1 MLETFNLA
9 VLTRQPHDFYAEF
22 TQGSGIAPALY
33 AAAIK
38 LAGDLESDAVGEIS
52 TPIHE
57 ALNWRYSRFG
67 LRANQSLWAALLLNE
82 DGACWQAK
90 LASPKLD
97 RKTGKSRKYETPIG
111 NGSRAFLPPIPPV
124 IRQQIEQRYKVKFLA
139 DGAFWDFIAAHPEIP
154 IVLTEGGKKSLAALS
169 QGYVTIALYGIN
181 AGVSKYETIGGDRI
195 RRLKPELIPDLQR
208 FAVEGR
214 RFILAFDQD
223 AKPQTRY
230 RVEGALADL
239 SWHLEQAGAIVNI
252 ASWDGEADHCKG
264 LDDLI
269 VNAGVEAWHSA
280 YDQAVPAN
288 EWRIGRQLAAAVKR
302 QPDLKIGDREFGEV
316 VEQLPKSGIVALWG
330 GKGTGKSKAIG
341 LLSQSEKWL
350 AMVPLQSLGRSAA
363 ESLGGVFIND
373 GDQVRSQVLKDG
385 QPVDGVAVCYP
396 SMMKLVGVESDVL
409 ILDETTAGLEFL
421 LSSPLTNQGGIR
433 PLLLREFERRVRM
446 ARLVILA
453 DADLNEDVIRY
464 IELIRGERSFLVKS
478 DRQPLNYTAHLIDGT
493 RNQAIGMFL
502 QQLETAP
509 SEKILWLNC
518 DVKAIVDQ
526 LDLMLS
532 QQNIKCLKITSD
544 TSGGE
549 LEQEFLT
556 SKGKILPRLA
566 AQNIRVILSSP
577 SVTQGF
583 SVEHHTELIDSV
595 WGIYTGCSISAHS
608 IAQAPDRIR
617 SNQVPRFLHI
627 AKKGKAYSRLSRAE
641 SAGKFLREFKSVQ
654 SATARLVRHALKP
667 ETIAQVDK
675 LDWESENLKLL
686 TAFEVRRNRGMR
698 HLRETVTALLRQEGK
713 RVEILKPPMSQTA
726 AKEIEHQLKAS
737 RNAIL
742 LTHAKSIA
750 TAKALTELEAKS
762 LEHKSRNHAL
772 SLDELN
778 ALERFYIAQFYRLE
792 QIQSEDVMA
801 DRQGRTRQEVRNLE
815 MVLNGALAEAKSA
828 GSIEQNPETPQD
840 WSKAVVQHQLLD
852 MSGARQLISEIYSG
866 AVVELEP
873 EHVGSIA
880 SYLQSHPQEFQLAF
894 GFSNIHKVSPM
905 QAVTTVLNWC
915 GIKRSVHRRR
925 IEGGVLRIYRIDQER
940 LTFLQTLLAQRGE
953 PDPALLVNHQ
963 IRGAGSDQNSSC
975 ELSKADQGYYL
986 SEKRKNKQTNSPPN
1000 FCEVRSA

>member
-1 MLETFNLA
+1 MCATLAMVVKPPIHTFET
-9 VLTRQPHDFYAEF
+9 EF
-22 TQGSGIAPALY
+22 IHGSGINPSLY
-33 AAAIK
+33 ASAVRVV
-38 LAGDLESDAVGEIS
+38 GDLESDASGEAE

-57 ALNWRYSRFG
+57 ALNWRYRRFG
-67 LRANQSLWAALLLNE
+67 LLANQSLLAALLLNE
-82 DGACWQAK
+82 DGSCWQAK
-90 LASPKLD
+90 LSTPKLD
-97 RKTGKSRKYETPIG
+97 KQSGKFRKYETPVG
-111 NGSRAFLPPIPPV
+111 NGARAFLPAILGQLWET
-124 IRQQIEQRYKVKFLA
+124 IAQRYEVQHNDA
-139 DGAFWDFIAAHPEIP
+139 NSFWDWVAAHPEIP

-181 AGVSKYETIGGDRI
+181 AGVSKYETIGGDRL

-208 FAVEGR
+208 FAFEGR

-230 RVEGALADL
+230 KVEGALADL
-239 SWHLEQAGAIVNI
+239 SWHLEQAGAIIEI
-252 ASWDGEADHCKG
+252 ASWDGQADRCKG

-269 VNAGVEAWHSA
+269 VNAGVEAWRSA

-288 EWRIGRQLAAAVKR
+288 EWRIRRQLAAAVKR
-302 QPDLKIGDREFGEV
+302 QPDLKIADREFGEV

-341 LLSQSEKWL
+341 LLSRSEKWL

-373 GDQVRSQVLKDG
+373 GDQMRSQVLKDG

-464 IELIRGERSFLVKS
+464 IELIRGERSFLVRS

-502 QQLETAP
+502 QQLEETP
-509 SEKILWLNC
+509 SEKILWLNS

-556 SKGKILPRLA
+556 SKGKILPRLT

-617 SNQVPRFLHI
+617 SNQVPRFLYI

-667 ETIAQVDK
+667 ETIAQVDQ

-698 HLRETVTALLRQEGK
+698 NLRETVTALLRQEGK
-713 RVEILKPPMSQTA
+713 RVEILKPSMSQTA
-726 AKEIEHQLKAS
+726 AKEIEQQLKAS
-737 RNAIL
+737 RNSIL
-742 LTHAKSIA
+742 LTHAKSVA
-750 TAKALTELEAKS
+750 TAKELTELEAKA
-762 LEHKSRNHAL
+762 LEQKSRNHAL
-772 SLDELN
+772 SADELN

-792 QIQSEDVMA
+792 QIQIEDVMV

-828 GSIEQNPETPQD
+828 SSIEQNPETPQD

-852 MSGARQLISEIYSG
+852 MSGARQLVGEIYSG
-866 AVVELEP
+866 AVTELEP
-873 EHVGSIA
+873 ERVGPIA

-894 GFSNIHKVSPM
+894 GFSNIDKVSPM

-940 LTFLQTLLAQRGE
+940 LAFLQALLAQRGE
-953 PDPALLVNHQ
+953 TDPALLLNHQ
-963 IRGAGSDQNSSC
+963 IRGAGSDRNSSYDLP
-975 ELSKADQGYYL
+975 EMAPGHYL
-986 SEKRKNKQTNSPPN
+986 SEKRENEQLNSPPN
-1000 FCEVRSA
+1000 VCEVRSA

>member
-1 MLETFNLA
+1 MCATLTMVVNPPIHTFET
-9 VLTRQPHDFYAEF
+9 EF
-22 TQGSGIAPALY
+22 IHGSGINPNLY
-33 AAAIK
+33 SAVVRVV
-38 LAGDLESDAVGEIS
+38 GDLESNASGEAE

-57 ALNWRYSRFG
+57 ALNWRYRRFG
-67 LRANQSLWAALLLNE
+67 RLANESLLAALLLNE
-82 DGACWQAK
+82 DGSCWQAK
-90 LASPKLD
+90 LLPPKLD
-97 RKTGKSRKYETPIG
+97 QQSGKLRKYETPVG
-111 NGSRAFLPPIPPV
+111 NGSRAFLPTIPSQLWEA
-124 IRQQIEQRYKVKFLA
+124 IAQHYEIDRSEA
-139 DGAFWDFIAAHPEIP
+139 DSFWDWVAANPEIP

-181 AGVSKYETIGGDRI
+181 AGVSKYETIGGDRL
-195 RRLKPELIPDLQR
+195 RRLKPELIADVQR
-208 FAVEGR
+208 FAIEGR

-223 AKPQTRY
+223 TKPQTRCK
-230 RVEGALADL
+230 VEGALADL
-239 SWHLEQAGAIVNI
+239 SWHLEQAGSSVAI

-280 YDQAVPAN
+280 YNQAVPAN

-302 QPDLKIGDREFGEV
+302 QPDLTIGDREFSSV
-316 VEQLPKSGIVALWG
+316 VDQLPKSGIVALWG

-341 LLSQSEKWL
+341 RLSQSEKWL

-373 GDQVRSQVLKDG
+373 GDQVRSQILKDG

-396 SMMKLVGVESDVL
+396 SMMKLVGVDSDVL

-464 IELIRGERSFLVKS
+464 IELIREERSFLVRS

-502 QQLETAP
+502 LRLEAAP
-509 SEKILWLNC
+509 PEKILWLNC
-518 DVKAIVDQ
+518 DVKAIADQ

-532 QQNIKCLKITSD
+532 QQNIQCLKITSD

-698 HLRETVTALLRQEGK
+698 QLRETVTALLRQEGK
-713 RVEILKPPMSQTA
+713 RVEILKPAISKTA

-737 RNAIL
+737 RNSIR

-750 TAKALTELEAKS
+750 TAQELTELAVKA
-762 LEHKSRNHAL
+762 LEQKSRNHAL
-772 SLDELN
+772 SSDELN

-792 QIQSEDVMA
+792 QIRIEDVMV
-801 DRQGRTRQEVRNLE
+801 DQQGRTRKAVRHLE
-815 MVLNGALAEAKSA
+815 MVLNGALAAAKSA
-828 GSIEQNPETPQD
+828 AAIEQNPETPQD

-852 MSGARQLISEIYSG
+852 MSGARQLVCEICSGQVSEL
-866 AVVELEP
+866 AP
-873 EHVGSIA
+873 EQIGSIA
-880 SYLQSHPQEFQLAF
+880 SYLQAHPQEFQLAF
-894 GFSNIHKVSPM
+894 GFSNIDKVSPM

-925 IEGGVLRIYRIDQER
+925 IEGGVLRIYRIDQEH
-940 LTFLQTLLAQRGE
+940 LAFLQTLLVQRGE
-953 PDPALLVNHQ
+953 TDPALLVNDQ
-963 IRGAGSDQNSSC
+963 TRGAGSDQNSSYD
-975 ELSKADQGYYL
+975 LLKTDQERYL
-986 SEKRKNKQTNSPPN
+986 SEKRENGQVNSPPN